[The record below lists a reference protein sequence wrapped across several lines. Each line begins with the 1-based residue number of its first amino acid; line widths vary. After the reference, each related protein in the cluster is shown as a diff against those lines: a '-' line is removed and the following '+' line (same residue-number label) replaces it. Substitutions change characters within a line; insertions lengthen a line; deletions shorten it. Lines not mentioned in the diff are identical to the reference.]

1 LAPALLALSVIA
13 LTGLLLWFMARH
25 ARQSERSAPM
35 HTGKPTSELQQG
47 GVSHSSSSHGMPE
60 RAKNLFAGIDLEL
73 TPVKSEF
80 AIRNDALRVKLN
92 LAKAYMTI
100 EDFAAATRSL
110 DDIIQLSLDPS
121 NVVDE
126 SLVAEAKG
134 LLSEINRRSS

>member
-1 LAPALLALSVIA
+1 
-13 LTGLLLWFMARH
+13 
-25 ARQSERSAPM
+25 M
-35 HTGKPTSELQQG
+35 HVGKPASVPLHTDTSRAAPSQ
-47 GVSHSSSSHGMPE
+47 GMPE

-110 DDIIQLSLDPS
+110 DDIIQLSLYPS
-121 NVVDE
+121 NAVDA